1 MMSCVG
7 TLVTLHLPPG
17 SPLTGASWVIT
28 IGSFGDREDWD
39 PVVCGPYERD
49 HAVALA
55 RAVVA
60 DDDLMAVVEPMLP
73 LDGVDAI
80 RDEIESVRAAAEDDS
95 SPGDE
100 LVAEPAGSGPPPRTP
115 EPAEVHEGWR
125 RIAARLA
132 R

>member
-17 SPLTGASWVIT
+17 SPLTGTPWVIT
-28 IGSFGDREDWD
+28 IGSLGDREDWD

-80 RDEIESVRAAAEDDS
+80 RKEIEAVRAAAEDDS
-95 SPGDE
+95 VPGDE
-100 LVAEPAGSGPPPRTP
+100 LLAEPAGTGPPPETP
-115 EPAEVHEGWR
+115 EPAEVHDGWR
-125 RIAARLA
+125 RIAARLT

>member
-1 MMSCVG
+1 MSCVG

-17 SPLTGASWVIT
+17 SPLTDAPWVIT
-28 IGSFGDREDWD
+28 IGSLGDREDWE

-80 RDEIESVRAAAEDDS
+80 RTEIETIRAAAEGDTG
-95 SPGDE
+95 PGDQ
-100 LVAEPAGSGPPPRTP
+100 LLAEQSGGGPPPRTP
-115 EPAEVHEGWR
+115 EPIDVRDGWR
-125 RIAARLA
+125 RIAARLSG
-132 R
+132 

>member
-17 SPLTGASWVIT
+17 SPLTDAPWVIT
-28 IGSFGDREDWD
+28 IGSLGDREDWD
-39 PVVCGPYERD
+39 PVVCGPYERG

-60 DDDLMAVVEPMLP
+60 DDDLMAVVEPMFP

-80 RDEIESVRAAAEDDS
+80 RKEIEAVRAAAEDDT
-95 SPGDE
+95 E
-100 LVAEPAGSGPPPRTP
+100 LLAEPAGSGPPPATP
-115 EPAEVHEGWR
+115 EPSEVHDGWR
-125 RIAARLA
+125 RIAARLV

>member
-1 MMSCVG
+1 MG

-17 SPLTGASWVIT
+17 SPLTEQPWVIT
-28 IGSFGDREDWD
+28 IGSLGDREDWE

-73 LDGVDAI
+73 LDGADAI
-80 RDEIESVRAAAEDDS
+80 RAEIEAVRAAAEDDS
-95 SPGDE
+95 EPADE
-100 LVAEPAGSGPPPRTP
+100 LLAERFGAGPPPETP
-115 EPAEVHEGWR
+115 EPHDVREGWR

-132 R
+132 G

>member
-1 MMSCVG
+1 MG

-17 SPLTGASWVIT
+17 SPLTDVPWVIT
-28 IGSFGDREDWD
+28 IGSLGDREDWD

-49 HAVALA
+49 HAIALA

-73 LDGVDAI
+73 LDGADAI
-80 RDEIESVRAAAEDDS
+80 RKEIDAIRAMAEDDTA
-95 SPGDE
+95 PGDE
-100 LVAEPAGSGPPPRTP
+100 LLAEPGIGGPPPPTP
-115 EPAEVHEGWR
+115 EPSEVHAGWR
-125 RIAARLA
+125 RIAARLS

>member
-17 SPLTGASWVIT
+17 SPLTDAPWVIT
-28 IGSFGDREDWD
+28 IGSLDDREGWD

-49 HAVALA
+49 HAIALA

-60 DDDLMAVVEPMLP
+60 DDELMAVVEPMYP
-73 LDGVDAI
+73 LDGADAI
-80 RDEIESVRAAAEDDS
+80 RKEIEAARAMAGGDTA
-95 SPGDE
+95 PGDE
-100 LVAEPAGSGPPPRTP
+100 LLAEQGIGGPPPPTP
-115 EPAEVHEGWR
+115 ELSEVHDGWR
-125 RIAARLA
+125 RIAARLT

>member
-1 MMSCVG
+1 MMSRVG

-17 SPLTGASWVIT
+17 SPLTDAPWVIT
-28 IGSFGDREDWD
+28 IGSLGDREGWE
-39 PVVCGPYERD
+39 PVVCGPYERE

-80 RDEIESVRAAAEDDS
+80 RTEIEAVRAAALDDS
-95 SPGDE
+95 EPTDE
-100 LVAEPAGSGPPPRTP
+100 LLAERLGAGPPPATP
-115 EPAEVHEGWR
+115 EPVEVR
-125 RIAARLA
+125 
-132 R
+132 

>member
-17 SPLTGASWVIT
+17 SPLSDAPWVIT
-28 IGSFGDREDWD
+28 IGSLGDREGWD
-39 PVVCGPYERD
+39 PVVCGPYERE

-60 DDDLMAVVEPMLP
+60 DDDLMAVVEPMYP
-73 LDGVDAI
+73 LDSADAI
-80 RDEIESVRAAAEDDS
+80 RKEIEAARALAEDDTA
-95 SPGDE
+95 PADD
-100 LVAEPAGSGPPPRTP
+100 LRAEQGIGGPPPPTP
-115 EPAEVHEGWR
+115 EPAQVHDGWR
-125 RIAARLA
+125 RIAARLD